1 MKKIITK
8 DGKLFGIINV
18 IDLLVLLFVIAA
30 VAVVGYF
37 LKNGGFSNQADAS
50 ALGVKGNVEIVFY
63 TEEVSNFVIE
73 NVNEENSYVYDDS
86 CRQLL
91 GKVVNVQTG
100 PSLIYGV
107 DAQGQQVAGS
117 KPDYSSA
124 YISSVIDDADRTR
137 FGFSYKKANYG
148 AGHSMVIRVDDAK
161 IYLRIYDIHAAQ
173 RRQRRPIDTSN
184 NRKYQEMLKA

>member
-73 NVNEENSYVYDDS
+73 NVNDN
-86 CRQLL
+86 
-91 GKVVNVQTG
+91 KV
-100 PSLIYGV
+100 
-107 DAQGQQVAGS
+107 A
-117 KPDYSSA
+117 
-124 YISSVIDDADRTR
+124 
-137 FGFSYKKANYG
+137 
-148 AGHSMVIRVDDAK
+148 
-161 IYLRIYDIHAAQ
+161 
-173 RRQRRPIDTSN
+173 RQR
-184 NRKYQEMLKA
+184 